1 MELWHFF
8 GGIIAGKEAMGMGD
22 IKFMAPIRIGLKK
35 ILDITLLAFLL
46 SSIIAIGIIIYRKKK
61 KIDDEYIPFGP
72 FLVIGI
78 ALMLFLPS
86 GTIVD
91 GFMVFCNMI
100 SQNILL
106 LIGK

>member
-1 MELWHFF
+1 MQVRKQWEWEILNLWLLFGLFF
-8 GGIIAGKEAMGMGD
+8 
-22 IKFMAPIRIGLKK
+22 GLKK

-46 SSIIAIGIIIYRKKK
+46 SFIIAIGIIIYRKKK

-78 ALMLFLPS
+78 VLMLFLPS
-86 GTIVD
+86 GTIID
-91 GFMVFCNMI
+91 SFMAFCNMI

>member
-1 MELWHFF
+1 MQVKKQWEWEILNLWLLFGLFF
-8 GGIIAGKEAMGMGD
+8 
-22 IKFMAPIRIGLKK
+22 GLKK

-61 KIDDEYIPFGP
+61 KIDDEYISFGP

>member
-1 MELWHFF
+1 MQAKKQWEWEILNLWLLFGLFF
-8 GGIIAGKEAMGMGD
+8 
-22 IKFMAPIRIGLKK
+22 GLKK

-78 ALMLFLPS
+78 VLMLFLPS
-86 GTIVD
+86 GIIID
-91 GFMVFCNMI
+91 SFMAFCNMI

>member
-1 MELWHFF
+1 MQVKKQWEWEILNLWLLFGLFF
-8 GGIIAGKEAMGMGD
+8 
-22 IKFMAPIRIGLKK
+22 GLKK

-46 SSIIAIGIIIYRKKK
+46 SFIIAIGIIIYRKKK

-78 ALMLFLPS
+78 VLMLFLPS
-86 GTIVD
+86 GTIID
-91 GFMVFCNMI
+91 SFMAFCNMI

>member
-1 MELWHFF
+1 MQVKKQWEWEILNLWLLFGLFF
-8 GGIIAGKEAMGMGD
+8 
-22 IKFMAPIRIGLKK
+22 GLKK

-78 ALMLFLPS
+78 VLMLFLPS
-86 GTIVD
+86 GTIID
-91 GFMVFCNMI
+91 SFMAFCNMI

>member
-1 MELWHFF
+1 MQVKKQWEWEILNLWLLFGLFF
-8 GGIIAGKEAMGMGD
+8 
-22 IKFMAPIRIGLKK
+22 GLKK
-35 ILDITLLAFLL
+35 IFDITLLAFLL

-78 ALMLFLPS
+78 VLMLFLPS
-86 GTIVD
+86 GTIID
-91 GFMVFCNMI
+91 SFMTFCNMI

>member
-1 MELWHFF
+1 MQVKKQWEWEILNLWLLFGLFF
-8 GGIIAGKEAMGMGD
+8 
-22 IKFMAPIRIGLKK
+22 GLKK

-78 ALMLFLPS
+78 VLMLFLPS
-86 GTIVD
+86 GTIID
-91 GFMVFCNMI
+91 SFMTFCNMI
-100 SQNILL
+100 SQNILF

>member
-1 MELWHFF
+1 MQVKKQWEWEILNLWLLFGLFF
-8 GGIIAGKEAMGMGD
+8 
-22 IKFMAPIRIGLKK
+22 GLKK

-78 ALMLFLPS
+78 ALMLFLPA
-86 GTIVD
+86 GAIVD
-91 GFMVFCNMI
+91 SFMTFCNMI
-100 SQNILL
+100 SQNILML
-106 LIGK
+106 LGR

>member
-1 MELWHFF
+1 MQVKKQWEWEILNLWLLFGLFF
-8 GGIIAGKEAMGMGD
+8 
-22 IKFMAPIRIGLKK
+22 GLKK

-91 GFMVFCNMI
+91 GFMAFCNMI

>member
-1 MELWHFF
+1 MQVRKQWEWEILNLWLLFGLFF
-8 GGIIAGKEAMGMGD
+8 
-22 IKFMAPIRIGLKK
+22 GLKK

-106 LIGK
+106 LIGIPYDLY

>member
-1 MELWHFF
+1 MILSLWHRSGLFF
-8 GGIIAGKEAMGMGD
+8 G
-22 IKFMAPIRIGLKK
+22 FKK
-35 ILDITLLAFLL
+35 ILDITLLAFLI
-46 SSIIAIGIIIYRKKK
+46 SAIVAIGIIIYRKKK

-78 ALMLFLPS
+78 VLMLFLPS
-86 GTIVD
+86 GTIID
-91 GFMVFCNMI
+91 SFMTFCNMI

>member
-1 MELWHFF
+1 MQVRKQWEWEILNLWLLFGLFF
-8 GGIIAGKEAMGMGD
+8 
-22 IKFMAPIRIGLKK
+22 GLKK

-46 SSIIAIGIIIYRKKK
+46 SSIIAIGVIIYRKKK

-78 ALMLFLPS
+78 VLMLFLPS
-86 GTIVD
+86 GTIID
-91 GFMVFCNMI
+91 SFMAFCNMI

>member
-1 MELWHFF
+1 MQVRKQWEWEILNLWLLFGLFF
-8 GGIIAGKEAMGMGD
+8 
-22 IKFMAPIRIGLKK
+22 GLKK

-86 GTIVD
+86 GTIAD
-91 GFMVFCNMI
+91 GFMAFCNMI

>member
-1 MELWHFF
+1 LQVKKQWEWEILNLWLLFGLFF
-8 GGIIAGKEAMGMGD
+8 
-22 IKFMAPIRIGLKK
+22 GLKK

>member
-1 MELWHFF
+1 MQVKKQWEWEILNLWLLFGLFF
-8 GGIIAGKEAMGMGD
+8 
-22 IKFMAPIRIGLKK
+22 GLKK

-78 ALMLFLPS
+78 VLMLFLQS
-86 GTIVD
+86 GTIID
-91 GFMVFCNMI
+91 SIMAFCNMI

>member
-1 MELWHFF
+1 MQVKKQWEWEILNLWLLFGLFF
-8 GGIIAGKEAMGMGD
+8 
-22 IKFMAPIRIGLKK
+22 GLKK

-78 ALMLFLPS
+78 VLMLFLPS
-86 GTIVD
+86 GTIID
-91 GFMVFCNMI
+91 SFMVFCNMI

>member
-1 MELWHFF
+1 MQAKKQWDWEILNLWLLFGLFF
-8 GGIIAGKEAMGMGD
+8 
-22 IKFMAPIRIGLKK
+22 GLKK

-78 ALMLFLPS
+78 VLMLFLPS
-86 GTIVD
+86 GTIID
-91 GFMVFCNMI
+91 SFMAFCNMI

>member
-1 MELWHFF
+1 MQVKKQWEWEILNLWLLFGLFF
-8 GGIIAGKEAMGMGD
+8 
-22 IKFMAPIRIGLKK
+22 GLKK

-46 SSIIAIGIIIYRKKK
+46 LSIIAIGIIIYRKKK

-78 ALMLFLPS
+78 VLMLFLPS
-86 GTIVD
+86 GTIID
-91 GFMVFCNMI
+91 SFMTFCNMI

>member
-1 MELWHFF
+1 MQVKKQWEWEILNLWLLFGLFF
-8 GGIIAGKEAMGMGD
+8 
-22 IKFMAPIRIGLKK
+22 GLKK

>member
-1 MELWHFF
+1 MQVRKQWEWEILNLWLLFGLFF
-8 GGIIAGKEAMGMGD
+8 
-22 IKFMAPIRIGLKK
+22 GLKK

-78 ALMLFLPS
+78 AFMLFLPS

-91 GFMVFCNMI
+91 GFMAFCNMI

>member
-1 MELWHFF
+1 MQVKKQWEWEILNLWLLFGLFF
-8 GGIIAGKEAMGMGD
+8 
-22 IKFMAPIRIGLKK
+22 GLKK

-46 SSIIAIGIIIYRKKK
+46 SSIIAIGIIIYRKKE

-78 ALMLFLPS
+78 VLMLFLPS
-86 GTIVD
+86 GTIID
-91 GFMVFCNMI
+91 SFMAFCNMI

>member
-1 MELWHFF
+1 MQVKKQWEWEILNLWLLFGLFF
-8 GGIIAGKEAMGMGD
+8 
-22 IKFMAPIRIGLKK
+22 GLKK

-46 SSIIAIGIIIYRKKK
+46 SFIIAIGIIIYRKKK

>member
-1 MELWHFF
+1 MQVRKQWEWEILNLWLLFGLFF
-8 GGIIAGKEAMGMGD
+8 
-22 IKFMAPIRIGLKK
+22 GLKK

>member
-1 MELWHFF
+1 MQVKKQWEWEILNLWLLFGLFF
-8 GGIIAGKEAMGMGD
+8 
-22 IKFMAPIRIGLKK
+22 GLKK

-46 SSIIAIGIIIYRKKK
+46 SFIIAIGIIIYRKKK

-91 GFMVFCNMI
+91 GFMAFCNMI

>member
-1 MELWHFF
+1 MQVKKQWEWEILNLWLLFGLFF
-8 GGIIAGKEAMGMGD
+8 
-22 IKFMAPIRIGLKK
+22 GLKK

-91 GFMVFCNMI
+91 GFMAFCNMI

-106 LIGK
+106 VIRK

>member
-1 MELWHFF
+1 MQVKKQWEWEILNLWLLFGLFF
-8 GGIIAGKEAMGMGD
+8 
-22 IKFMAPIRIGLKK
+22 GLKK

-86 GTIVD
+86 GTIID
-91 GFMVFCNMI
+91 SFMTFCNMI

>member
-1 MELWHFF
+1 MQEKKQWAWVILSLWRRSGLFF
-8 GGIIAGKEAMGMGD
+8 G
-22 IKFMAPIRIGLKK
+22 FKK
-35 ILDITLLAFLL
+35 VLDITLLAFLI
-46 SSIIAIGIIIYRKKK
+46 SSVFAIGIIIYRKQK

-86 GTIVD
+86 GSIVD
-91 GFMVFCNMI
+91 GFMAFCNMI

-106 LIGK
+106 VIRK

>member
-1 MELWHFF
+1 MQVRKQWEWEILNLWLLFGLFF
-8 GGIIAGKEAMGMGD
+8 
-22 IKFMAPIRIGLKK
+22 GLKK

-91 GFMVFCNMI
+91 GFMAFCNMI

>member
-1 MELWHFF
+1 MQVKKQWEWEILNLWLLFGLFF
-8 GGIIAGKEAMGMGD
+8 
-22 IKFMAPIRIGLKK
+22 GLKK

-46 SSIIAIGIIIYRKKK
+46 LSIIAIGIIIYRKKK

-78 ALMLFLPS
+78 VLMLFLPS
-86 GTIVD
+86 GTIID
-91 GFMVFCNMI
+91 SFMAFCNMI

>member
-1 MELWHFF
+1 LQVRKQWEWEILNLWLLFGLFF
-8 GGIIAGKEAMGMGD
+8 
-22 IKFMAPIRIGLKK
+22 GLKK

-91 GFMVFCNMI
+91 GFMAFCNMI

>member
-1 MELWHFF
+1 MQVRKQWEWEILNLWLLFGLFF
-8 GGIIAGKEAMGMGD
+8 
-22 IKFMAPIRIGLKK
+22 GLKK

-78 ALMLFLPS
+78 VLMLFLPS
-86 GTIVD
+86 GIIID
-91 GFMVFCNMI
+91 SFMAFCNMI

>member
-1 MELWHFF
+1 MQVRKQWEWEILNLWLLFGLFF
-8 GGIIAGKEAMGMGD
+8 
-22 IKFMAPIRIGLKK
+22 GLKK

-78 ALMLFLPS
+78 SLMLFLPS

>member
-1 MELWHFF
+1 MQAKKQWEWEILILGHLFVFF
-8 GGIIAGKEAMGMGD
+8 LE
-22 IKFMAPIRIGLKK
+22 FKK

-78 ALMLFLPS
+78 VLMLFLPS
-86 GTIVD
+86 GTIID
-91 GFMVFCNMI
+91 SFMAFCNMI

>member
-1 MELWHFF
+1 MQVRKQWEWEILNLWLLFGLFF
-8 GGIIAGKEAMGMGD
+8 
-22 IKFMAPIRIGLKK
+22 GLKK

-78 ALMLFLPS
+78 VLMLFLPS
-86 GTIVD
+86 GTIID
-91 GFMVFCNMI
+91 SFMAFCNMI

>member
-1 MELWHFF
+1 MQAKKQWEWEILNLWLLFGLFF
-8 GGIIAGKEAMGMGD
+8 
-22 IKFMAPIRIGLKK
+22 GLKK

-91 GFMVFCNMI
+91 GFMAFCNMI

>member
-1 MELWHFF
+1 MQVKKQWEWEILNLWLLFGLFF
-8 GGIIAGKEAMGMGD
+8 
-22 IKFMAPIRIGLKK
+22 GLKK

-78 ALMLFLPS
+78 VLMLFLPS
-86 GTIVD
+86 GTVID
-91 GFMVFCNMI
+91 SFMAFCNMI

>member
-1 MELWHFF
+1 MQVKKQWEWEILNLWLLFGLFF
-8 GGIIAGKEAMGMGD
+8 
-22 IKFMAPIRIGLKK
+22 GLKK

-78 ALMLFLPS
+78 VLMLFLPS
-86 GTIVD
+86 GIIID
-91 GFMVFCNMI
+91 SFMAFCNMI

>member
-1 MELWHFF
+1 MQAKKQWEWEILNLWLLFGLFF
-8 GGIIAGKEAMGMGD
+8 
-22 IKFMAPIRIGLKK
+22 GLKK

-46 SSIIAIGIIIYRKKK
+46 SSIIAIGVIIYRKKK

-78 ALMLFLPS
+78 VLMLFLPS
-86 GTIVD
+86 GIIID
-91 GFMVFCNMI
+91 SFMAFCNMI